1 MTSNYRAETVIQ
13 NANIITMDPGRPRAQ
28 AVAMGH
34 GRFLAVGDNDDVA
47 GLIGPDTKVIDMGHS
62 TVLPGFIDAHIHVLN
77 SGIRHVIEAACDLA
91 ALALTTFS

>member
-13 NANIITMDPGRPRAQ
+13 NANVITMDPRRPRAQ

-47 GLIGPDTKVIDMGHS
+47 GLIGPDTKVMDLGHS

-77 SGIRHVIEAACDLA
+77 ISSTSQSVSVTPADIAGVTLSD
-91 ALALTTFS
+91 